1 MNTDSSFSIRHI
13 NLQFLAT
20 KTFKVYTKRTPN
32 ILNKLFPLNP
42 ELSCSLRNQQTFA
55 TRLLHTV
62 HYRSYYLTYLGP
74 NIWERVP
81 SDVKN
86 VLTLK
91 TFNTARKIIFPKPW
105 NIMKSSE
112 IPRKYQLSI
121 NFLDKKKSVFCIS
134 EKFKTRTF
142 PYSGNIVF
150 YAKENIILNQLFE
163 SKEDRISHHRK
174 VQNKNFT
181 II

>member
-91 TFNTARKIIFPKPW
+91 TFNTARKTIFPKPW
-105 NIMKSSE
+105 NIMKSSK

-121 NFLDKKKSVFCIS
+121 NFLGKKRPYFLSLKSSKQEPF
-134 EKFKTRTF
+134 RTQKHGI
-142 PYSGNIVF
+142 PC
-150 YAKENIILNQLFE
+150 
-163 SKEDRISHHRK
+163 
-174 VQNKNFT
+174 
-181 II
+181 